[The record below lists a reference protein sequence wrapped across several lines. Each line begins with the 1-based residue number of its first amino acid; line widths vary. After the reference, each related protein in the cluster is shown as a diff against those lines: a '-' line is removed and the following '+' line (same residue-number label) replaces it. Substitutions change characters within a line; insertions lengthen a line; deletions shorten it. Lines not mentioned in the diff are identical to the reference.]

1 MVSSSEDVRLL
12 AKKTQKSGMVTKDTK
27 TSDEE
32 KLAADNQQLLR
43 FPFLF
48 SFEILLP
55 MLLIHLIGRISI
67 PCENTRIVSRPASLL
82 VVCFVINAGPHTF
95 LFAHAKVNYH
105 HDLIRRLLW
114 LVIMG

>member
-82 VVCFVINAGPHTF
+82 VACFVINA
-95 LFAHAKVNYH
+95 NQ
-105 HDLIRRLLW
+105 
-114 LVIMG
+114 